1 MLESSNRDFSFNEL
15 LEEIGN
21 VYRQAETEIGRCNIL
36 VIGKTG
42 VGKSTLIN
50 SVFREPLA
58 KTGKGK
64 PVTTGIRQYTKQDFP
79 VTVYDTPGLELSGTQ
94 IQQLKS
100 DVSDL
105 IKDKRS
111 SDPKEHIH
119 LVWYCLNHG
128 GDRLES
134 LEKQWLQDL
143 SLEDVPVILVVTKT
157 LTRKGSDFIA
167 ALEGENLP
175 VHQIMPVLAEPLE
188 IDEDYTAKTHGLDSL
203 MKVTFDLLPEIAK
216 KAFTNASKSID
227 LKGDESLKYVRSY
240 VTGAVAVG
248 AAPIPFS
255 DAPLLA
261 TMQTTMLLNINLI
274 FGLPLEKAFISTI
287 LTAIVGAGGLS
298 LVGRAIV
305 ANLLKMLP
313 GGGTA
318 IGAVIS
324 ASTAAA
330 LTWALGLAYIE
341 SLKTYMKAKINGKE
355 MPLEELA
362 NLIVKN
368 YKIYAQSGQR
378 ALRELPSST

>member
-1 MLESSNRDFSFNEL
+1 MFELSDRDFSFDEL
-15 LEEIGN
+15 LKELSN
-21 VYRQAETEIGRCNIL
+21 TYRQAEAKIGRCNIL

-58 KTGKGK
+58 KTGKGN

-94 IQQLKS
+94 IKELIS

-105 IKDKRS
+105 IDEKRFLE
-111 SDPKEHIH
+111 PKEHIH
-119 LVWYCLNHG
+119 VVWYCLNHG

-134 LEKQWLQDL
+134 IEKKWLHDL
-143 SLEDVPVILVVTKT
+143 NIKDVPVVLVVTKT
-157 LTRKGSDFIA
+157 LTRKRSDFVA

-175 VHQIMPVLAEPLE
+175 VHQIIPVLAESME

-203 MKVTFDLLPEIAK
+203 MKVTFELLPEVAK
-216 KAFTNASKSID
+216 KAFTNASKNID
-227 LKGDESLKYVRSY
+227 LKGTESLKYVSRY
-240 VTGAVAVG
+240 VTGALAVG

-261 TMQTTMLLNINLI
+261 TIQTSMLVDINLI
-274 FGLPLEKAFISTI
+274 FGLPYEKAFISTV
-287 LTAIVGAGGLS
+287 LAAIVGTGGVS
-298 LVGRAIV
+298 LVGRSIV
-305 ANLLKMLP
+305 ANLLKMMP
-313 GGGTA
+313 GAGTA
-318 IGAVIS
+318 VGAAIS

-368 YKIYAQSGQR
+368 YKNYAKSGQKT
-378 ALRELPSST
+378 LRELPSSM

>member
-1 MLESSNRDFSFNEL
+1 MFELSDRDFSFDEL
-15 LEEIGN
+15 LKELSN
-21 VYRQAETEIGRCNIL
+21 TYRQAEAKIGRCNIL

-58 KTGKGK
+58 KTGKGN

-94 IQQLKS
+94 IKELIS

-105 IKDKRS
+105 IEKKRFLE
-111 SDPKEHIH
+111 PKEHIH
-119 LVWYCLNHG
+119 VVWYCLNHG

-134 LEKQWLQDL
+134 IEKKWLHDL
-143 SLEDVPVILVVTKT
+143 KTKDVPVILVVTKT
-157 LTRKGSDFIA
+157 LTRKRSDFMS

-175 VHQIMPVLAEPLE
+175 VHQIIPVLAESME
-188 IDEDYTAKTHGLDSL
+188 IDEDYTAKTHGLDS
-203 MKVTFDLLPEIAK
+203 
-216 KAFTNASKSID
+216 
-227 LKGDESLKYVRSY
+227 
-240 VTGAVAVG
+240 
-248 AAPIPFS
+248 FS
-255 DAPLLA
+255 TVLA
-261 TMQTTMLLNINLI
+261 
-274 FGLPLEKAFISTI
+274 
-287 LTAIVGAGGLS
+287 AIVGTGGVS
-298 LVGRAIV
+298 LVGRSIV
-305 ANLLKMLP
+305 ANLLKMMP

-318 IGAVIS
+318 VGAAIS

-341 SLKTYMKAKINGKE
+341 SLKTYIKAKINGKE

-368 YKIYAQSGQR
+368 YKNYAKSGQKT
-378 ALRELPSST
+378 LRELPSSI